1 MLFDR
6 GMDGYFT
13 MAFLDLLLPLLVRMV
28 SEGEGVLRILTKKNA
43 LECIDYRFGTYD
55 NACSPFV
62 PSFHLMKYNFQIMF
76 PSTLLGTGE
85 KWTMMKTISVT
96 EYLNYEAGT

>member
-28 SEGEGVLRILTKKNA
+28 SEGEGVLRILTKKN
-43 LECIDYRFGTYD
+43 I
-55 NACSPFV
+55 
-62 PSFHLMKYNFQIMF
+62 
-76 PSTLLGTGE
+76 LL
-85 KWTMMKTISVT
+85 SV
-96 EYLNYEAGT
+96 

>member
-28 SEGEGVLRILTKKNA
+28 SEGEGVLRILTKKHS
-43 LECIDYRFGTYD
+43 LECIDLALTTMH
-55 NACSPFV
+55 V
-62 PSFHLMKYNFQIMF
+62 
-76 PSTLLGTGE
+76 LLLCQVF
-85 KWTMMKTISVT
+85 I
-96 EYLNYEAGT
+96 